1 MSGVLGFL
9 ERLDPRIWQ
18 AVIAGLFLAVGWIVN
33 GAQNRRM
40 AARLKAERLRDTHK
54 AIYAEIGYAL
64 SALWDE
70 GRSEEYA
77 EELLQ
82 RIRTTPDFVPFI
94 PKEHHDHIYD
104 AVLDEIEV
112 LPRQTIDAIVAY
124 YSQIKALGTLAED
137 MRGEGFK
144 ALSAERRAL
153 MYEDYLAMRQ
163 RAFAAGEY
171 ALALITAFAEGGAPP
186 AEARARDYTTRGR
199 ISSPGAAQTGPEAG
213 SV

>member
-1 MSGVLGFL
+1 MTGGIGLFD
-9 ERLDPRIWQ
+9 RIDPRIWQ

-70 GRSEEYA
+70 GKSDTWAAAMQE
-77 EELLQ
+77 
-82 RIRTTPDFVPFI
+82 RIAGDPDFVPFI

-124 YSQIKALGTLAED
+124 YSQIKALGALAED
-137 MRGEGFK
+137 MRGDGFRR
-144 ALSAERRAL
+144 LEPERRAL
-153 MYEDYLAMRQ
+153 MYGDYIAMRQ

-171 ALALITAFAEGGAPP
+171 ALALITTFAAEGAAATERRA
-186 AEARARDYTTRGR
+186 AEW
-199 ISSPGAAQTGPEAG
+199 ISSRAAGQNGRAAG
-213 SV
+213 SE